1 MAGLTAAFRGRIFRS
16 LAATY
21 GTDFA
26 SYRRAQ
32 LVNTILLL
40 MVVVNLVIGAINLLH
55 FGSVPIGLANLVG
68 AGVGA
73 ALWVYF
79 RWSMNLSLTSWLMVI
94 VLLAL
99 LVNYLYIARGVAYSI
114 VWVSV
119 FAPISVFLLGRKG
132 GLLISAGLFTYV
144 LLLFGMTYGA
154 HESRYFTTGSVLNL
168 AEVFVCLVLLF
179 YFYEFSRDELFREL
193 RERNAELDRLSTRD
207 PVTGMKNRRG
217 LDATLQALFP
227 RTQRYR
233 EPLSVV
239 LLDIDHF
246 KQINDRFG
254 HLVGDETINAVGR
267 IISKSRP
274 EHAVA
279 GRWGGEEFLMI
290 CPGTSAAQARDYAEL
305 LRQAIERES
314 PARCKPVT
322 ASLGVAVWQPG
333 DTPERLMNRADQAL
347 YGAKNAGRNTVVMAA
362 DA

>member
-1 MAGLTAAFRGRIFRS
+1 MAGLTAAVRGRIFRS

-154 HESRYFTTGSVLNL
+154 H
-168 AEVFVCLVLLF
+168 ALV
-179 YFYEFSRDELFREL
+179 S
-193 RERNAELDRLSTRD
+193 
-207 PVTGMKNRRG
+207 
-217 LDATLQALFP
+217 
-227 RTQRYR
+227 
-233 EPLSVV
+233 
-239 LLDIDHF
+239 
-246 KQINDRFG
+246 DRF
-254 HLVGDETINAVGR
+254 HINFSWLSSSRLPSFGP
-267 IISKSRP
+267 ISVS
-274 EHAVA
+274 
-279 GRWGGEEFLMI
+279 
-290 CPGTSAAQARDYAEL
+290 
-305 LRQAIERES
+305 
-314 PARCKPVT
+314 
-322 ASLGVAVWQPG
+322 
-333 DTPERLMNRADQAL
+333 N
-347 YGAKNAGRNTVVMAA
+347 
-362 DA
+362 